1 MRKTVLVAGGSRGIG
16 RALVKDFVQKGFHVV
31 FFYRTHDQE
40 AKQLVAETG
49 AVALRCDVADRP
61 AVFKACRQGLEI
73 LDVPAYDV
81 VIYNA
86 GVSRIEL
93 FTDMTEETWQTLR
106 GVNLDGAINVLQ
118 ACIPGMVSEKK
129 GSIVLV
135 SSMWGQ
141 TGASCEA
148 AYSATKAALIGL
160 GKSLAKELGP
170 SGIRVNC
177 VAPGVID
184 TDMNEN
190 LSPEVLAQLQE
201 ETPLQRLGTP
211 DETAKTI
218 EFLASEEASFVTG
231 QVVGIDGGFV
241 V

>member
-16 RALVKDFVQKGFHVV
+16 RALVKDFVQKGHHVV
-31 FFYRTHDQE
+31 FFYRSHEKE
-40 AKQLVAETG
+40 ARQLVAETG
-49 AVALRCDVADRP
+49 AVALRCDVADRS
-61 AVFKACRQGLEI
+61 AVFKACRQGIEI
-73 LDVPAYDV
+73 LDAPAYDI

-93 FTDMTEETWQTLR
+93 FTDMTEETWQMLR
-106 GVNLDGAINVLQ
+106 GVNLDGAVNVLQ
-118 ACIPGMVSEKK
+118 ACIPAMVSEKK

-177 VAPGVID
+177 VAPGIID
-184 TDMNEN
+184 TDMNESI
-190 LSPEVLAQLQE
+190 SPDVLAELQE

-211 DETAKTI
+211 AETAKTI

-231 QVVGIDGGFV
+231 QVIGIDGGFV
-241 V
+241 I

>member
-16 RALVKDFVQKGFHVV
+16 RALVKDFVNQGCRVV
-31 FFYRTHDQE
+31 FFYRSHEAE

-49 AVALRCDVADRP
+49 AVALHCDVADRP

-73 LDVPAYDV
+73 LEAPAYDV

-86 GVSRIEL
+86 GISRIEL
-93 FTDMTEETWQTLR
+93 VTDMTEAAWQELR
-106 GVNLDGAINVLQ
+106 GVNLDGAIHVLQ
-118 ACIPGMVSEKK
+118 ACIPAMVSEKK

-184 TDMNEN
+184 TDMNQN
-190 LSPEVLAQLQE
+190 LEPEVLAQLRE
-201 ETPLQRLGTP
+201 ETPLQRIGTP
-211 DETAKTI
+211 EETARTI